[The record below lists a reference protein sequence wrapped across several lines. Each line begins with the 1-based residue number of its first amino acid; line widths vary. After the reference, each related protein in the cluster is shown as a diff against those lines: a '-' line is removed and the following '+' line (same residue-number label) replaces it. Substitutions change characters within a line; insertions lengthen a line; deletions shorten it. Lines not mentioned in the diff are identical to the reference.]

1 MSRKLDAAK
10 NPPEETAVS
19 KRQSSQLPR
28 KAVQEVIDEQQL
40 VIIEYIS
47 QLLFRSFQE
56 VINRQLVDIRR
67 ESSILLQGE
76 HLRGDSLGRG
86 S

>member
-1 MSRKLDAAK
+1 
-10 NPPEETAVS
+10 
-19 KRQSSQLPR
+19 
-28 KAVQEVIDEQQL
+28 VIDEQQL

-67 ESSILLQGE
+67 ENLILLQGE